1 MNIALK
7 YFEDVKAQIKA
18 EEERQVAITK
28 DRVLREIQPKY
39 AEIEKIKAEELNDL
53 QNTYNANRNSA
64 TEQYNAQLVA
74 LQQNFENRKK
84 EVIENEK
91 DQEAQNEGST
101 QKDEEIND
109 KPLKQAA
116 LSLKFHLFNLMS
128 VGTLCKT
135 INF

>member
-7 YFEDVKAQIKA
+7 YFEDAKAQIKA

-53 QNTYNANRNSA
+53 QNTYNTNRNTA

-84 EVIENEK
+84 EVIENAEK
-91 DQEAQNEGST
+91 RKVDLLNST
-101 QKDEEIND
+101 LQAETYEITKECEKAIID
-109 KPLKQAA
+109 ID
-116 LSLKFHLFNLMS
+116 NLIAKR
-128 VGTLCKT
+128 TEKE
-135 INF
+135 

>member
-53 QNTYNANRNSA
+53 QNNYNTNRNAA
-64 TEQYNAQLVA
+64 TEQYNAHLVA

-84 EVIENEK
+84 EVIQNAEK
-91 DQEAQNEGST
+91 RKTDLLHST
-101 QKDEEIND
+101 LQAETYEITEECKMAIIDID
-109 KPLKQAA
+109 KLIAKRTE
-116 LSLKFHLFNLMS
+116 KE
-128 VGTLCKT
+128 
-135 INF
+135 

>member
-1 MNIALK
+1 MSIALK

-53 QNTYNANRNSA
+53 QNTYNTNRNTA
-64 TEQYNAQLVA
+64 TEQYNSQLVA

-84 EVIENEK
+84 EVIENAEK
-91 DQEAQNEGST
+91 RKVDLLNST
-101 QKDEEIND
+101 LQAETYEITKECEKAIID
-109 KPLKQAA
+109 ID
-116 LSLKFHLFNLMS
+116 NLIAKR
-128 VGTLCKT
+128 TEKE
-135 INF
+135 

>member
-1 MNIALK
+1 MNIAVK
-7 YFEDVKAQIKA
+7 YFENAKAQIKA

-28 DRVLREIQPKY
+28 ERVLREIQPKY

-84 EVIENEK
+84 EVVENAEK
-91 DQEAQNEGST
+91 RKVDILNST
-101 QKDEEIND
+101 
-109 KPLKQAA
+109 LQAETYEVTKECEKA
-116 LSLKFHLFNLMS
+116 IIDIDNLIAKR
-128 VGTLCKT
+128 TEKE
-135 INF
+135 

>member
-53 QNTYNANRNSA
+53 QNTYNTNRNTA
-64 TEQYNAQLVA
+64 TEQYNSQLVA

-84 EVIENEK
+84 EVIENAEK
-91 DQEAQNEGST
+91 RKVDLLNSTLQAETYEITKECEKAIIDIDNLIAKRTEQE
-101 QKDEEIND
+101 
-109 KPLKQAA
+109 
-116 LSLKFHLFNLMS
+116 
-128 VGTLCKT
+128 
-135 INF
+135 

>member
-53 QNTYNANRNSA
+53 QNTYNTNRNTA

-84 EVIENEK
+84 EVIENAEK
-91 DQEAQNEGST
+91 RKVDLLNST
-101 QKDEEIND
+101 LQAETYEITKECEKAIID
-109 KPLKQAA
+109 ID
-116 LSLKFHLFNLMS
+116 NLIAKR
-128 VGTLCKT
+128 TEKE
-135 INF
+135 

>member
-84 EVIENEK
+84 EVIENAEK
-91 DQEAQNEGST
+91 RKVDLLNST
-101 QKDEEIND
+101 LQAETYEITKECEKAIID
-109 KPLKQAA
+109 ID
-116 LSLKFHLFNLMS
+116 NLIS
-128 VGTLCKT
+128 KRAEKE
-135 INF
+135 

>member
-53 QNTYNANRNSA
+53 QNTYNTNRNTA
-64 TEQYNAQLVA
+64 TEQYNSQLVA

-84 EVIENEK
+84 EVIENAEK
-91 DQEAQNEGST
+91 RKVDLLNST
-101 QKDEEIND
+101 LQAETYEITKECEKAIID
-109 KPLKQAA
+109 ID
-116 LSLKFHLFNLMS
+116 NLIAKR
-128 VGTLCKT
+128 TEKE
-135 INF
+135 

>member
-53 QNTYNANRNSA
+53 QNTYNTNRNTA
-64 TEQYNAQLVA
+64 TEQYNSQLVA

-84 EVIENEK
+84 EVIENAEK
-91 DQEAQNEGST
+91 RKVDLLNST
-101 QKDEEIND
+101 
-109 KPLKQAA
+109 LQAETYEVTKECEKA
-116 LSLKFHLFNLMS
+116 IIDIDNLIAKR
-128 VGTLCKT
+128 TEKE
-135 INF
+135 

>member
-53 QNTYNANRNSA
+53 QNNYNTNRNTA
-64 TEQYNAQLVA
+64 TEQYNAHLVA

-84 EVIENEK
+84 EVIENAEK
-91 DQEAQNEGST
+91 RKVDLLNST
-101 QKDEEIND
+101 LQAETYEITKECEKAIID
-109 KPLKQAA
+109 ID
-116 LSLKFHLFNLMS
+116 NLIA
-128 VGTLCKT
+128 KRAEKE
-135 INF
+135 